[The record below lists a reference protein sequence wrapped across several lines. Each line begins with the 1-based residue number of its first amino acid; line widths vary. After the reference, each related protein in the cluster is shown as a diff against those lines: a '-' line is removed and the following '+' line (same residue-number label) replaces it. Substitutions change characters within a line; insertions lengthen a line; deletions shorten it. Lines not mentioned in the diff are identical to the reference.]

1 MVEAA
6 VQEEGFTVVATTQV
20 RGGRGGDADREARGG
35 GVMGG
40 GEGEEEARSGG
51 VTGRGRHIQIIL
63 SVGFV

>member
-35 GVMGG
+35 GVVGG
-40 GEGEEEARSGG
+40 GEGRKRLGLVGSREEGDRSK
-51 VTGRGRHIQIIL
+51 
-63 SVGFV
+63 